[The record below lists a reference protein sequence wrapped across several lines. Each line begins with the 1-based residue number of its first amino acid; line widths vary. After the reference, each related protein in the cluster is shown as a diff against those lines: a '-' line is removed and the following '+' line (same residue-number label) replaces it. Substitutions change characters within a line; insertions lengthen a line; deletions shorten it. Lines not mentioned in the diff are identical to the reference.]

1 MHNKLLFI
9 FSDIFFF
16 QYVQPSQKEVA
27 SIVKPKAGLK
37 PKRFVQKSAHTLE
50 LQRQMFAHAAQ
61 QQKDASDVPDVLR
74 SQQKLTDERT
84 QASVAD
90 IQKHQKDALEY
101 EISGDYE
108 NAIKSL
114 VKILKIDRYN

>member
-9 FSDIFFF
+9 FSGIFFF
-16 QYVQPSQKEVA
+16 QYVHPSQKESA

-74 SQQKLTDERT
+74 SQQKKDAVEAVVATPSQQKLTDERT
-84 QASVAD
+84 QA
-90 IQKHQKDALEY
+90 
-101 EISGDYE
+101 
-108 NAIKSL
+108 
-114 VKILKIDRYN
+114 